1 MKIASYLLL
10 AVSLIAMAVANS
22 VLIISERGSPRR
34 RSAQKVALITAPF
47 VALGIVGVLM
57 T

>member
-10 AVSLIAMAVANS
+10 AVCLITMAVANG
-22 VLIISERGSPRR
+22 VVITSERGSPRR
-34 RSAQKVALITAPF
+34 RSAQKAALITAPF
-47 VALGIVGVLM
+47 VALGVVGVLV